1 MSRRRSRLPY
11 GAPVLVVLLAG
22 VAVTAFMSDQR
33 TMELGVP
40 LAKLPD
46 SIAGYSTTSEDSLA
60 DYAERSLRP
69 DDYVLRT
76 YRNGA
81 GGSMEL
87 FVAYY
92 GRQEQGSGIHSP
104 RNCLPGS
111 GWEATERR
119 VIPIEY
125 GGGTASVN
133 RYLVKHESG
142 ARAVV
147 YYWYQGRGRIQAN
160 EYLVKWSLLLDAAS
174 KRRTDEALVRVVY
187 PVSPGRRAPSD
198 AEAAGVLATL
208 ASELHSILPA
218 G

>member
-1 MSRRRSRLPY
+1 MSGRRFRLPY

-22 VAVTAFMSDQR
+22 VAARGFMSDQR

-40 LAKLPD
+40 LAELPA
-46 SIAGYSTTSEDSLA
+46 SIAGYSTAGEGSLA
-60 DYAERSLRP
+60 GYTVRSLRP
-69 DDYVLRT
+69 DDYLLRT
-76 YRNGA
+76 YRNRA

-92 GRQEQGSGIHSP
+92 GRQKQGSGIHSP

-111 GWEATERR
+111 GWEAIERR
-119 VIPIEY
+119 VLPIEY

-133 RYLVKHESG
+133 RYLVKHDSG

-198 AEAAGVLATL
+198 AEAAEVLATL